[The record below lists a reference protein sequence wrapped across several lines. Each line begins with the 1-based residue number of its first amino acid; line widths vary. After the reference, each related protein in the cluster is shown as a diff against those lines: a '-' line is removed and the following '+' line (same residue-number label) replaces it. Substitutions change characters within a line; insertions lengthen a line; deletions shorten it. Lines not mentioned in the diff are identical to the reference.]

1 MEARHAPLLVWALPV
16 LTDTE
21 VTRWQTITLIG
32 LGTPDPHAAG
42 HPVGDVHVGA
52 GTCDDG
58 HAAGILLVHE
68 FLVFGVYPSRNSP
81 GVPSAVEA

>member
-1 MEARHAPLLVWALPV
+1 
-16 LTDTE
+16 
-21 VTRWQTITLIG
+21 VTNDHLDPAG
-32 LGTPDPHAAG
+32 LSTPDPHTAD
-42 HPVGDVHVGA
+42 HPVGAVHVGA

-58 HAAGILLVHE
+58 HAAGILLFHE